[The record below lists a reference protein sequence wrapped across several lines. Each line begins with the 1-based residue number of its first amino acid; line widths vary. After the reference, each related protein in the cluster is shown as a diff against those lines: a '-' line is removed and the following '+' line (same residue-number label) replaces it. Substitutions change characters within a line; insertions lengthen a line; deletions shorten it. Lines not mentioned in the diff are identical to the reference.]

1 MNYTV
6 KLTKDEG
13 RKASLTPKEKEGVL
27 IAYISGVSNLRLIE
41 VAREHGIGILLTPD
55 TAFAGPKYERIFHH
69 YPMWSAD
76 NGCFAHP
83 NRTPSDLLAWLERLP
98 QKDALF
104 FPAPDVVG
112 NAKLTIERSLPVL
125 PQIRKLGFKA
135 AFVAQN
141 GIEETPIPW
150 DEFDCLFIGGDT
162 QFKLSEQSKDL
173 VTEAKS
179 RNKWV
184 HMGRVNSYRRLKLAN
199 DWGCD
204 SADGT
209 YLRFTGPPGVERI
222 LEWLRKI
229 KGENKCEQSISAVEL
244 ISCQIVKQ
252 KTGERQLNLNWQ
264 EAIDS

>member
-1 MNYTV
+1 MIT
-6 KLTKDEG
+6 
-13 RKASLTPKEKEGVL
+13 
-27 IAYISGVSNLRLIE
+27 YISGVSNLRLIE
-41 VAREHGIGILLTPD
+41 VAKENGIGILLTPD
-55 TAFAGPKYERIFHH
+55 TAFAGPKYERILHH
-69 YPMWSAD
+69 YSLWAAD

-83 NRTPSDLLAWLERLP
+83 DRTPSDLLAWLERLP
-98 QKDALF
+98 QRDALF

-162 QFKLSEQSKDL
+162 EFKLSEQSKDL
-173 VTEAKS
+173 VAEAKS
-179 RNKWV
+179 RSKWV

-209 YLRFTGPPGVERI
+209 YLRFTGPLGVENI
-222 LEWLRKI
+222 LKWLQKI
-229 KGENKCEQSISAVEL
+229 KGENKCEQSISAVESINSL
-244 ISCQIVKQ
+244 TAKQ
-252 KTGERQLNLNWQ
+252 KIGEKQLNLSYQ
-264 EAIDS
+264 EPTDYSTP